1 VHSAIIVFVVAATAT
16 GEPGPAF
23 THEAAPIIQ
32 FAPAVERGTTGQRGH
47 GAGPTVDAR
56 LPQPRVPTIDF
67 SQTVDPSVP
76 NTAAGLPADTTLLSE
91 IGGRGDGAGAAL
103 GGSDVASD
111 ATVDTPVRALDD
123 RAPAYPEML
132 RAAGIAG
139 EVRVRF
145 VVDTTGRAELSSVH
159 VIESSH
165 ELFTR
170 AVLASLRQS
179 RFTPGEVSG
188 RRVRTLVE
196 RTFRFDIA
204 GGGR

>member
-1 VHSAIIVFVVAATAT
+1 
-16 GEPGPAF
+16 
-23 THEAAPIIQ
+23 
-32 FAPAVERGTTGQRGH
+32 
-47 GAGPTVDAR
+47 
-56 LPQPRVPTIDF
+56 
-67 SQTVDPSVP
+67 
-76 NTAAGLPADTTLLSE
+76 
-91 IGGRGDGAGAAL
+91 
-103 GGSDVASD
+103 
-111 ATVDTPVRALDD
+111 
-123 RAPAYPEML
+123 ML

-145 VVDTTGRAELSSVH
+145 VVDTAGRAELSSVH